1 MYVHIENYYVLRTCQ
16 TVQESLICGTGTL
29 PSVLQ
34 TAVCQKRGRA
44 IVLCINGTMK
54 TFLPSLA
61 TTTISWTCCWSNCK
75 FFERTMSPVFSLM
88 LKVRP
93 GSDWRRLMAYRTN
106 ELRLPGASSSR
117 AKTWWKNTAKSCEGQ
132 SVLGQKAKTPTI
144 KTKSIFFRYKVLGD
158 LFPLPPGHGYAQ
170 SNRGSF
176 TSFDTL
182 S

>member
-1 MYVHIENYYVLRTCQ
+1 MYVVVVFGHFQHLSFFDCAFENGFYEVKGCKCMYICIENYYVLRTCQ

-117 AKTWWKNTAKSCEGQ
+117 AKT
-132 SVLGQKAKTPTI
+132 
-144 KTKSIFFRYKVLGD
+144 
-158 LFPLPPGHGYAQ
+158 
-170 SNRGSF
+170 
-176 TSFDTL
+176 
-182 S
+182 